1 MACTTC
7 SAMPSCVPQ
16 HIEFFTFGQR
26 DLLGNPLTK
35 SWCRFAVTEHGFGC
49 LIRLLLSDIM
59 GRLIHAAMNLIL
71 NLLKKIPLFQS
82 LTEQEHLSIV
92 KDVELQYFPADYT
105 LFKQGDMGVALYIV
119 KTGSVTI
126 FTDKGELATLK
137 EGDFFGEMAL
147 IEDQPRMASAKT
159 TQETELFVLRAS
171 VFAELLK
178 KAPEILAKV
187 KVAYDERKAHNQQY
201 PFTPSA

>member
-1 MACTTC
+1 
-7 SAMPSCVPQ
+7 
-16 HIEFFTFGQR
+16 
-26 DLLGNPLTK
+26 
-35 SWCRFAVTEHGFGC
+35 
-49 LIRLLLSDIM
+49 
-59 GRLIHAAMNLIL
+59 MNLIL

-105 LFKQGDMGVALYIV
+105 LFKQGDMGGALYIV
-119 KTGSVTI
+119 KTGSVRI
-126 FTDKGELATLK
+126 FTEKGELATLK

-147 IEDQPRMASAKT
+147 IEDQPRMASANT
-159 TQETELFVLRAS
+159 LQESELFVLRAS

-178 KAPEILAKV
+178 QAPDILIKV
-187 KVAYDERKAHNQQY
+187 KAAYEERKAHNQQY